1 MRILVGFE
9 LEASVPW
16 NFEGGWVW
24 RWWFSSSSGGN
35 FRTAQHPGCGMGTAD
50 CFLFGLQWESGEKA
64 KQKDLKTCTLPR
76 KEACVK
82 LGPRKALLPKRL
94 CPLKRSQVLCIR
106 TVGKIP
112 WRHPRN
118 WPNATHFRLKDVKVL
133 THLKDCFEK
142 RAPGCPAVA
151 QAT

>member
-1 MRILVGFE
+1 LREAECEDDGLVHLVEEISGQPSIQ
-9 LEASVPW
+9 AVA
-16 NFEGGWVW
+16 WVQL
-24 RWWFSSSSGGN
+24 
-35 FRTAQHPGCGMGTAD
+35 TAFCLVYSENQE
-50 CFLFGLQWESGEKA
+50 QKA

-112 WRHPRN
+112 
-118 WPNATHFRLKDVKVL
+118 
-133 THLKDCFEK
+133 
-142 RAPGCPAVA
+142 
-151 QAT
+151 